1 MQHFI
6 MKIPNKRALKHIALN
21 NWTDIDFKDLMKLHK
36 NYTKEPISFL
46 LAIQLYHQ
54 MKNDCW

>member
-46 LAIQLYHQ
+46 LAIQLYHD
-54 MKNDCW
+54 KK